1 MRRPGNA
8 LQYMPRHH
16 RQFGDVR
23 RDATGFVPGQ
33 PPHIVSPAGF
43 VLVIEVTEDL
53 ALRVAD
59 LERFPA
65 FLDGPGRREAA
76 GCGHVGVLRYAHLR
90 LKVDPAWW

>member
-1 MRRPGNA
+1 
-8 LQYMPRHH
+8 
-16 RQFGDVR
+16 
-23 RDATGFVPGQ
+23 
-33 PPHIVSPAGF
+33 
-43 VLVIEVTEDL
+43 L